1 MKRRAVDSVAVHS
14 PKRLRELPRELP
26 RAEDL
31 DLDDIYNTMTNIVE
45 FEGLPPASHGYTS
58 LGIDSPDSVAAAS
71 PGNIFATSPDT
82 RVAAS
87 PGEIFNVETLEDPEL
102 LELLREMDS
111 RSLAGNESPKY
122 QTSTVEVEDVGVQ
135 DASRQ
140 EFPASVEVQDISV
153 QEPGF
158 QDLLASVDVNDT
170 SADWRLRP
178 SLPDN
183 PKMYFTTRRFLD
195 LHCPFITTMLEQLSP
210 TSVTAVNVQTTRDA
224 GKVLAVAREFLTSI
238 TSDLAK
244 AARTVIT
251 LVASGENVFAL
262 PKSKSRVYNSQ
273 SPRMLLFF
281 KDVLAWALQEKGIST
296 PEDLQA
302 LWRKQ
307 LQDETPAEYLQ
318 ILLGVMYMVLLAN
331 EMKMSREP
339 YSMRDQ
345 KAAASQLRDF
355 IMDIPRRHCA

>member
-1 MKRRAVDSVAVHS
+1 MKRRAVDSVAIQS
-14 PKRLRELPRELP
+14 PKRLRVDTELQ
-26 RAEDL
+26 DF
-31 DLDDIYNTMTNIVE
+31 DLDDIYNTMTNIVD
-45 FEGLPPASHGYTS
+45 FEGLPPAS
-58 LGIDSPDSVAAAS
+58 PDTRVAAS
-71 PGNIFATSPDT
+71 PDNIFATSPDT

-87 PGEIFNVETLEDPEL
+87 LGENFNVETLEDPEL

-111 RSLAGNESPKY
+111 RSLAEASSKDQGVS
-122 QTSTVEVEDVGVQ
+122 VQ
-135 DASRQ
+135 DLSDGGERTAGEQ
-140 EFPASVEVQDISV
+140 EVPASVEVQDVRV

-158 QDLLASVDVNDT
+158 QDLLASVEVEDT
-170 SADWRLRP
+170 SGDWRLRP

-195 LHCPFITTMLEQLSP
+195 LHCPFITTMLDQLSP
-210 TSVTAVNVQTTRDA
+210 TSVTAVNVQTSRDA
-224 GKVLAVAREFLTSI
+224 GKVLAVVREFLTAI

-244 AARTVIT
+244 AARTVMT

-262 PKSKSRVYNSQ
+262 PKSKSRVYISQ

-296 PEDLQA
+296 PEGLES
-302 LWRKQ
+302 LWRQQ

-318 ILLGVMYMVLLAN
+318 TLLGVMYMVLLAN
-331 EMKMSREP
+331 KMKMTREP
-339 YSMRDQ
+339 YSTRDQ